1 VSTIDRLGRPLRD
14 LRISVTDR
22 CNMRCR
28 YCMPREMFG
37 PGHAFMARAELLSFE
52 EIARVSEAL
61 AAQGVTKIRLTGGE
75 PLLRRGLERLVEM
88 LVSLEGIEDVALT
101 TNGLLLAGR
110 ARALAAAGLGRVTVS
125 LDSLDEAVLRSMSDT
140 PVAPSRILAGIDAA
154 AAAGLCPV
162 KINMVV
168 RRGVN
173 EQCVPAMAEYFR
185 GRREVLRFIEY
196 MDVGSTNGWRM
207 QEVVP
212 AQEILATIASRWPLE
227 RLPQRHAGEVATRY
241 RYLDG
246 GGEIGLIH
254 SVSEPFC
261 GGCTRARLSADGRLF
276 TCLFAREGHDLRAL
290 LRSGAPD
297 DQIEQRLRGIWT
309 GRGDRYSAE
318 RSGAASEPAEEQ
330 RPAKVE
336 MSYIGG

>member
-1 VSTIDRLGRPLRD
+1 MTASTARLSDLLAPVVEKTGADLENVDVSKAGKRSVVRVVVDRDGGVSMD
-14 LRISVTDR
+14 DVADVS
-22 CNMRCR
+22 
-28 YCMPREMFG
+28 
-37 PGHAFMARAELLSFE
+37 RA
-52 EIARVSEAL
+52 VSEAL
-61 AAQGVTKIRLTGGE
+61 DA
-75 PLLRRGLERLVEM
+75 
-88 LVSLEGIEDVALT
+88 
-101 TNGLLLAGR
+101 
-110 ARALAAAGLGRVTVS
+110 
-125 LDSLDEAVLRSMSDT
+125 LDEAVLRSMSDT

-154 AAAGLCPV
+154 AAAGLRPV
-162 KINMVV
+162 KVNMVV

-173 EQCVPAMAEYFR
+173 EDSVPAMAEYFR

-261 GGCTRARLSADGRLF
+261 GSCDRLRLTADGHLR
-276 TCLFAREGHDLRAL
+276 TCLFALDEHDLRGP
-290 LRSGAPD
+290 LRA
-297 DQIEQRLRGIWT
+297 
-309 GRGDRYSAE
+309 
-318 RSGAASEPAEEQ
+318 GAADEEIAGIIRRAVAGKWAGHRIGSPDFVAPA
-330 RPAKVE
+330 RS
-336 MSYIGG
+336 MSQIGG